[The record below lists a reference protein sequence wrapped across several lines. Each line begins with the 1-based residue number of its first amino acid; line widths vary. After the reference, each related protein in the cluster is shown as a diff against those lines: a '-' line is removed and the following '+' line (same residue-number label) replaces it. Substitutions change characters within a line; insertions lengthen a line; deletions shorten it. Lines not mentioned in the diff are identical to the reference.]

1 MTTVDSL
8 TINILN
14 RGLYSI
20 PVVNNIY
27 QITGGLSTYQHS
39 ITSHGGCES
48 CTLTLDIPLEQ
59 VSQYLDM
66 ILCHIRVFDQYAQ
79 QIWSGIISSVSVDY
93 GSATTSVGIDNF
105 ASRYALFRSDT
116 NAPAA
121 TLFDSNVAQTYCDK
135 YMPIQIKA
143 FIGNAAMQT
152 AYLTTQLNMFGMPNV
167 QTVANAQ
174 TRSSQQ
180 CRITINAVGYYSTL
194 AWVVVTSQQNGLGT
208 NSDDFAITMLQSALT
223 NNNFFSIGNMYNST
237 NVSIGTGAYWN
248 AYTTYQQIIDDIF
261 NAGTDTGQVLSWGI
275 QPQNNAFELKLSQI
289 NYKTID
295 YTKSLGSAKIF
306 SVTGNEIPPT
316 QVLPDKNLSV
326 QELKPLYQQYGLS
339 SIPGLQYIDRVS
351 LQIDRNGYEL
361 NLEPSGLWD
370 SMYELARLVKDRKWR
385 FSTR

>member
-1 MTTVDSL
+1 MTTVNSL

-39 ITSHGGCES
+39 ITSRGGCES

-59 VSQYLDM
+59 VSQYLNM

-121 TLFDSNVAQTYCDK
+121 TLFDSNVAQAYCDK

-143 FIGNAAMQT
+143 FIGSVAMQT

-208 NSDDFAITMLQSALT
+208 NSDNFAITMLQSALT

-237 NVSIGTGAYWN
+237 NVLISTGAYWN
-248 AYTTYQQIIDDIF
+248 AYTTYQQIIEDLF

-295 YTKSLGSAKIF
+295 YVKSLGSAKIF
-306 SVTGNEIPPT
+306 SVSGNEIPPT
-316 QVLPDKNLSV
+316 QVLPDKNLSI

>member
-1 MTTVDSL
+1 MANIDSL

-14 RGLYSI
+14 RGNYSV
-20 PVVNNIY
+20 PVVNSVY
-27 QITGGLSTYQHS
+27 QITSGLSTYQHS
-39 ITSHGGCES
+39 ITARGGCES
-48 CTLTLDIPLEQ
+48 CTLTLDVPLDR
-59 VSQYLDM
+59 VSLYLDM
-66 ILCHIRVFDQYAQ
+66 ILRHVRVIDQYAQ
-79 QIWSGIISSVSVDY
+79 QVWAGIISSITIDY

-105 ASRYALFRSDT
+105 ASRFALFRS
-116 NAPAA
+116 NATSPSA

-135 YMPIQIKA
+135 YMPVQIKA
-143 FIGNAAMQT
+143 LVGNAALQT

-167 QTVANAQ
+167 QTIANAQ

-180 CRITINAVGYYSTL
+180 CRVTINAVGYYSTL
-194 AWVVVTSQQNGLGT
+194 AWVVITSQLNGDGT
-208 NSDDFAITMLQSALT
+208 NSDAFAIARLTAALT
-223 NNNFFSIGNMYNST
+223 NNNFFSIGSMYNTT
-237 NVSIGTGAYWN
+237 NVAIGTGANWE
-248 AYTTYQQIIDDIF
+248 AYTTYQQIIEDLF
-261 NAGTDTGQVLSWGI
+261 NAGTDTGLVLAWGI
-275 QPQNNAFELKLSQI
+275 QPQNNAFELKLSKI

-295 YTKSLGSAKIF
+295 YVKSLGSAKIF
-306 SVTGNEIPPT
+306 SVSGNEIPPT
-316 QVLPDKNLSV
+316 QVLPDKNLSI

>member
-1 MTTVDSL
+1 MTTADSL
-8 TINILN
+8 TVNILN
-14 RGLYSI
+14 RGLYSV
-20 PVVNNIY
+20 PVVNDLI
-27 QITGGLSTYQHS
+27 QITGGLTTYQHS
-39 ITSHGGCES
+39 ITARGGCES
-48 CTLTLDIPLEQ
+48 CTLTLD
-59 VSQYLDM
+59 VSLTDAPQYLDM
-66 ILCHIRVFDQYAQ
+66 VLRHVRVIDQYAQ
-79 QIWSGIISSVSVDY
+79 QIWTGIISSVTVDY

-116 NAPAA
+116 NTPST

-143 FIGNAAMQT
+143 YIGNAAMQT
-152 AYLTTQLNMFGMPNV
+152 AYLTTQLNMFGMPNI
-167 QTVANAQ
+167 QTTANAQ

-180 CRITINAVGYYSTL
+180 CRITINAVGYYSAL
-194 AWVVVTSQQNGLGT
+194 AWVVVQAQQNGLNT
-208 NSDDFAITMLQSALT
+208 NSDAFAITMLQQALT
-223 NNNFFSIGNMYNST
+223 NNNYFSIGSVYTTT
-237 NVSIGTGAYWN
+237 NVNIGSGAYWN

-261 NAGTDTGQVLSWGI
+261 NAGTDVGQVLAWGV
-275 QPQNNAFELKLSQI
+275 QPYNNAFEMKLSQI

-295 YTKSLGSAKIF
+295 YIKSLGSAKIF
-306 SVTGNEIPPT
+306 GAAGNEIPPT
-316 QVLPDKNLSV
+316 QVLPDRNLSI
-326 QELKPLYQQYGLS
+326 QEFKPLYQQYGLS

>member
-1 MTTVDSL
+1 MTTADSL
-8 TINILN
+8 TVNILN
-14 RGLYSI
+14 RGLYSV
-20 PVVNNIY
+20 PVVNDLI
-27 QITGGLSTYQHS
+27 QITGGLTTYQHS
-39 ITSHGGCES
+39 ITARGGCES
-48 CTLTLDIPLEQ
+48 CTLTLD
-59 VSQYLDM
+59 VSLTDAPQYLDM
-66 ILCHIRVFDQYAQ
+66 VLRHVRVIDQYAQ
-79 QIWSGIISSVSVDY
+79 QIWTGIISSVTVDY

-116 NAPAA
+116 NTPST

-143 FIGNAAMQT
+143 YIGNAAMQT
-152 AYLTTQLNMFGMPNV
+152 AYLTTQLNMFGMPNI
-167 QTVANAQ
+167 QTIANAQ

-194 AWVVVTSQQNGLGT
+194 AWVVVQAQQNGLNT
-208 NSDDFAITMLQSALT
+208 NSDAFAITMLQQSLT
-223 NNNFFSIGNMYNST
+223 NNNYFSIGSVYTTT
-237 NVSIGTGAYWN
+237 NVNIGSGAYWN

-261 NAGTDTGQVLSWGI
+261 NAGTDVGQVLAWGV
-275 QPQNNAFELKLSQI
+275 QPYNNAFEMKLSQI

-295 YTKSLGSAKIF
+295 YIKSLGSAKIF
-306 SVTGNEIPPT
+306 GAAGNEIPPT
-316 QVLPDKNLSV
+316 QVLPDRNLSI
-326 QELKPLYQQYGLS
+326 QEFKPLYQQYGLS